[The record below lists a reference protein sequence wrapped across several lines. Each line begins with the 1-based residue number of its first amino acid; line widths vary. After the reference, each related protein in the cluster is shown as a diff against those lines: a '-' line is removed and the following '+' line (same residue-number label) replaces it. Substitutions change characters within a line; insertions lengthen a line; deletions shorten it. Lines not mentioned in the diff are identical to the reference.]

1 LFYNKPRQLKKER
14 TIMKTIKNVTV
25 LGAGAMGAQIAA
37 LAAEAGFNVKVRD
50 IEEKYLERGRQ
61 MITEIYDKR
70 IKRGGFSEEKK
81 KAVFG
86 NMKFLVDIKEAVKDA
101 DIIIEA
107 VPEIMDLKK
116 SVLKESTSL
125 APEDCVFATNTSSL
139 SIAEISTAAKRPELV
154 VGTHYFNPPSR
165 MSLLEIVNGDKTSK
179 EAIKVAEN
187 VAVAMG
193 RDVVHVKDIPGFI
206 ANRIFCNM
214 CNEADWALAQGE
226 GKSATEI
233 DSAIKYKLGLP
244 MGMLELQDTLGGG
257 SVDTQFHVM
266 EYFGTMMGKSY
277 GAAPILTKLFKEK
290 NWGKKTGKGYYD
302 WTGGKTNELPMNA
315 GAAFD
320 PIRVLATAVNEAAKL
335 IEMDATSR
343 EDIDTAVLLGL
354 NYPRGILRM
363 ADSTGLD
370 LIVNELN
377 RLYEKYNHE
386 DRYKASSA
394 LTKLVKQG
402 KLGRK
407 TGEGFYTYG
416 IGEYEFIKIE
426 INNKNKVARLILN
439 RPNRANAFNADMM
452 SELNKALT
460 ELEKNTAVQCI
471 VITGAGANFCG
482 GADVS
487 AFATGKVEDAFNFS
501 EAPHDVFTHI
511 ETLAKPVVA
520 AINGAA
526 MGGGLEL
533 AISCDIRIMN
543 TKAMV
548 RLPEITL
555 GLLPGAGGTQRLGRL
570 IGWARA
576 REMILLADPVMSD
589 KALAWGLVNFT
600 ADPDKFN
607 GMVEEIAAKLAA
619 GAPIAQKLAKG
630 LLYYGAQADQRS
642 ALYLEAAISGDIALT
657 QDLNEGLTSMNY
669 RRSAKFTGK

>member
-1 LFYNKPRQLKKER
+1 MKE
-14 TIMKTIKNVTV
+14 IKNVTV

-37 LAAEAGFNVKVRD
+37 LAAEAGYNVKVRD
-50 IEEKYLERGRQ
+50 LEERFLERGRQ

-70 IKRGGFSEEKK
+70 IKRGNFTEDKK
-81 KAVFG
+81 KAVFSH
-86 NMKFLVDIKEAVKDA
+86 MKFLVDVKEAVKDA

-116 SVLKESTSL
+116 SVLKETT
-125 APEDCVFATNTSSL
+125 AVCPDDCVFATNTSSL
-139 SIAEISTAAKRPELV
+139 SIAEMSKAGKHPELV

-165 MSLLEIVNGDKTSK
+165 MSLLEIVHGEKTSK
-179 EAIKVAEN
+179 EAIKIAEK

-193 RDVVHVKDIPGFI
+193 RDVVHVKDVPGFV

-226 GKSATEI
+226 GKSALEI
-233 DSAIKYKLGLP
+233 DSAIKYKLGMP

-266 EYFGTMMGKSY
+266 EYFGEMMGKSY
-277 GAAPILTKLFKEK
+277 GPAPILAKLFKEK

-302 WTGGKTNELPMNA
+302 WSGGKTNELPMNA
-315 GAAFD
+315 GVGFD

-335 IEMDATSR
+335 LEMEATTR
-343 EDIDTAVLLGL
+343 EEVDTAVMLGL
-354 NYPRGILRM
+354 NYPRGIFRM
-363 ADSTGLD
+363 ADSYGID
-370 LIVNELN
+370 VIVNELN
-377 RLYEKYNHE
+377 RLYDKYNKE
-386 DRYKASSA
+386 DRYKASSV

-407 TGEGFYTYG
+407 TGEGFYSYG
-416 IGEYEFIKIE
+416 IGEYESIKID
-426 INNKNKVARLILN
+426 INAKTKVAHLILN

-452 SELNKALT
+452 SELNKALG
-460 ELEKNTAVQCI
+460 ELEKNSAAQCV

-487 AFATGKVEDAFNFS
+487 AFATGQVEDAFNFS
-501 EAPHDVFTHI
+501 EAPHDVFTRI
-511 ETLAKPVVA
+511 ETYPKPVIA

-533 AISCDIRIMN
+533 ALACDIRVMN

-576 REMILLADPVMSD
+576 REMILLADPVMAD
-589 KALAWGLVNFT
+589 KAYNWGLVNFI
-600 ADPDKFN
+600 AEPDKFN
-607 GMVEEIAAKLAA
+607 VVVDELAAKLAN
-619 GAPIAQKLAKG
+619 GAPVAQKLAKG
-630 LLYYGAQADQRS
+630 LLYYGAQADQRT
-642 ALYLEAAISGDIALT
+642 ALYLEAAVSGDIAMT
-657 QDLNEGLTSMNY
+657 KDLNEGLTSMNY
-669 RRSAKFTGK
+669 RRSPKFTGK